1 MWWLALASCG
11 APEVVQRWIVQ
22 GAPQGL
28 PPGAVR
34 LGEAGGLVA
43 VRTDTA
49 AAARALPS
57 WPGVGGVRP
66 DSRYRP
72 ALQEGLDAIGQPIA
86 EAQGFTGVGAHVVL
100 FDSGADAAAL
110 GCASAGEPG
119 CALAGVVELAPDD
132 GQDDDLGHGT
142 AMAQVVHAVAP
153 GATVWALDVVDTDG
167 LAWES
172 DLVAAWGWA
181 QDLALAT
188 EDPVIVN
195 LSMEREVDEEQEQQ
209 CPWLGFR
216 DEPGWSIWDDHLYIV
231 GAVRSGVAGCEAAAI
246 IAVDSIYPADLG
258 RVETP
263 TCTDETTAADQLPC
277 FGYAGE
283 HALVAPCVMDT
294 TGGDRFVGNSVASA
308 YTAGAVAV
316 VTELGFVDAYDL
328 GYHLWS
334 TEAGFVS
341 DGTPLYRV
349 HLPSMLESCVEQLY
363 GPRWLDYR
371 GEPQDGYWIASDVR
385 CDWELTTTADWLS
398 VTPSGTGS
406 QDLEV
411 VAAFNTTGAARV
423 AEIRSPNWSEN
434 WLELTQDKGPR
445 GTIRV
450 QPPPAPFTAHRT
462 QSATVALTS
471 TWGTEVCLANSSAAC
486 TTFVPLQP
494 TLPVTLRNVYG
505 RQFVYATFRDP
516 DGIVGDLAG
525 GSAEYDPTRPTGGTL
540 TATGVDPTTVDL
552 AWSGVTDRG
561 AGLLDAALSRAVG
574 TTAPACG
581 TTFVTGSTARETGLV
596 AGTTYTWRLCSRD
609 KAGNVATGVVTTFTA
624 RAEYQPP
631 TGTLDLPAASRT
643 STVTATLAATDDTGV
658 TEQCLSNTTTC
669 TAWTPYTP
677 SVSWNAG
684 GSGLRTGYAWFRDAA
699 GNVAGPVSD
708 TVFVDAVAPSGGT
721 FTATPGDG
729 FLDLAWSGITETGS
743 GVVGYRLARAT
754 GTTAPGSCGTTA
766 TALDPA
772 AGTRVSGL
780 VNGTTYTFRLCAVDA
795 AGNVATG
802 LVTTGRPAPEL
813 DAPTGAAVSLNA
825 GATWTRSSTVT
836 ASLAASDA
844 SGVAK
849 ACLSSSSSSCSAW
862 FTMATSK
869 SFALG
874 GSGVERT
881 VYAWFEDP
889 WGNRSAPV
897 SDTIRYDAVAPTN
910 PVVTVSPGDGQLSV
924 SWTPGTDA
932 ASGLADTVIVV
943 STGSAAPANCNG
955 TPAWAG
961 AGPSALL
968 TGLTNGANHH
978 LRVCHR
984 DLAGN
989 VGTGAVTAGRPAPE
1003 FDPPTGLA
1011 LTLAAGAEW
1020 ARTTSVPASLAATDP
1035 SGVTRVCLSSTT
1047 SCTAWTAM
1055 APEKTATL
1063 GGSGVERTVNAWFE
1077 DTWGNVAGPV
1087 TDTVRYD
1094 ALAPTTGALVAT
1106 GGDGEVT
1113 LSWSGF
1119 TDATSGVAGYRV
1131 AQAAGANPPANCNTA
1146 VHTTTAT
1153 SATLTGLTNGALL
1166 SFRVCADDAAGNRST
1181 GATASARPAPE
1192 HTPPTGTVEVAG
1204 GAAWVDDTTV
1214 EVTLA
1219 ATDDSGVAR
1228 ACLSTGTTCTA
1239 WFTLAPTRAFTL
1251 TGGSGPR
1258 TVSAWFED
1266 TWGNVSAPVADD
1278 VGLDLTAPTNG
1289 TVTATPGSGEVTLA
1303 WSGFAD
1309 AHSGLAGHR
1318 VVSAAGT
1325 TAPASCTAGTL
1336 VYEGPDLGATVTGLA
1351 AGSPVSFRVCG
1362 VDAVGRLGTGARVTT
1377 TPAP

>member
-132 GQDDDLGHGT
+132 GQDDDQGHGT

-181 QDLALAT
+181 QDLAMAT
-188 EDPVIVN
+188 DDPVVVN
-195 LSMEREVDEEQEQQ
+195 LSMEREEADPDAQL

-216 DEPGWSIWDDHLYIV
+216 EEPGWSPWYDDLYIV
-231 GAVRSGVAGCEAAAI
+231 GALESGVANCESAGSFAMSS
-246 IAVDSIYPADLG
+246 VYPADVG
-258 RVETP
+258 RVEAP
-263 TCTDETTAADQLPC
+263 TCTDETTAADQIPC
-277 FGYAGE
+277 FGHRFEYAF
-283 HALVAPCVMDT
+283 VAPGVMDT
-294 TGGDRFVGNSVASA
+294 TGGNRFVGNSVASA

-316 VTELGFVDAYDL
+316 VTELGLVDPYDL
-328 GYHLWS
+328 DYHFWS
-334 TEAGFVS
+334 PGAEFVS
-341 DGTPLYRV
+341 DGVPYVRV
-349 HLPSMLESCVEQLY
+349 HLPTMLETCVEYITDLY
-363 GPRWLDYR
+363 LDYR
-371 GEPQDGYWIASDVR
+371 GNDRYLFRVEADEQ
-385 CDWELTTTADWLS
+385 CDWTLSTEADWL
-398 VTPSGTGS
+398 TIPASGTGS
-406 QDLEV
+406 QQPAISGAV
-411 VAAFNTTGAARV
+411 NTTGAVRV
-423 AEIRSPNWSEN
+423 AELHSPNLRGYPVN
-434 WLELTQDKGPR
+434 VTQDQGPR

-450 QPPPAPFTAHRT
+450 RPPPAPFTAHRT
-462 QSATVALTS
+462 QNVTLELTS
-471 TWGTEVCLANSSAAC
+471 TWGTEVCLGTNTVC
-486 TTFVPLQP
+486 TTFVPMQA
-494 TLPVTLRNVYG
+494 TLPWTLANTYYI
-505 RQFVYATFRDP
+505 QHIFATFRDP
-516 DGIVGDLAG
+516 AGIVGPPQLTHAV
-525 GSAEYDPTRPTGGTL
+525 YDPTRPTGGTL

-669 TAWTPYTP
+669 TAWTPYTT

-766 TALDPA
+766 AALDPA

-844 SGVAK
+844 SGVAR

-881 VYAWFEDP
+881 VYASFEDP

-910 PVVTVSPGDGQLSV
+910 PVVTVSPGDGQLTV

-932 ASGLADTVIVV
+932 ASGLADTIIVV

-961 AGPSALL
+961 AGPSAVL

-1035 SGVTRVCLSSTT
+1035 SGVARVCLSSTST
-1047 SCTAWTAM
+1047 CTAWTAM

-1204 GAAWVDDTTV
+1204 GAAWVGSATV

-1362 VDAVGRLGTGARVTT
+1362 VDALGRLGTGARVTA